1 MAGQIY
7 VEKLE
12 PQQSLHDHPVVFIAG
27 NGQTGTV
34 GLLPATQV
42 NGELTPAELVEHPR
56 RP

>member
-12 PQQSLHDHPVVFIAG
+12 PLHARYKYPLVFIHG

-34 GLLPATQV
+34 SLQVPKFEDHLPS
-42 NGELTPAELVEHPR
+42 NH
-56 RP
+56 

>member
-1 MAGQIY
+1 MVGQIY

-12 PQQSLHDHPVVFIAG
+12 PQQSLHDHPIVFIAG

-34 GLLPATQV
+34 GLLPETQLKC
-42 NGELTPAELVEHPR
+42 ELTFAELVEHSR